1 MPFRQHSSKKIAA
14 LGNAEDPADGMAVAP
29 PCAEHALRIVRA
41 GKIEAMSSDSPS
53 AEQKLSFVRSRKQQ
67 RIATITVAQGAA
79 DIDLARTALLV
90 VDMQNDF
97 LHAEGWF
104 ARCGSDPKTA
114 RALAP
119 RINRL
124 SAACRAAGL
133 PVVWVNWGIRADCA
147 NLSPGLLAKGRLHG
161 RRPGYGEPSPCGRGA
176 ILVRDQWGAAVN
188 DELTVGPDDLL
199 VCKHRF
205 SGFWDNELDSVLRN
219 RDVTTLVFAG
229 INTDRCVFATLTDA
243 SFLGY
248 DCILVS
254 DAVATPSPAYVT
266 DAIHF
271 LVDLLYGAVATSDAL
286 ISALG
291 EPAPNVR
298 PLTHRSLP

>member
-1 MPFRQHSSKKIAA
+1 
-14 LGNAEDPADGMAVAP
+14 
-29 PCAEHALRIVRA
+29 
-41 GKIEAMSSDSPS
+41 MSSDRRRV
-53 AEQKLSFVRSRKQQ
+53 EQKLSFVRPRKKQ
-67 RIATITVAQGAA
+67 RLATIAIEQGV
-79 DIDLARTALLV
+79 IEVDLARTALLV
-90 VDMQNDF
+90 IDMQNDF
-97 LHAEGWF
+97 A
-104 ARCGSDPKTA
+104 A

-124 SAACRAAGL
+124 TSACRTAGL
-133 PVVWVNWGIRADCA
+133 PVLWVNWGVRADCA
-147 NLSPGLLAKGRLHG
+147 NLSPGLLEKGRLHG
-161 RRPGYGEPSPCGRGA
+161 GRPGYGEPSPSGRGG
-176 ILVRDQWGAAVN
+176 IVVRDQWGAAVS

-199 VCKHRF
+199 VHKHRF

-248 DCILVS
+248 DCVLLS
-254 DAVATPSPAYVT
+254 DVVATPSPAYVT
-266 DAIHF
+266 DAVHY
-271 LVDLLYGAVATSDAL
+271 LVDLLYGVVATSDAL

-291 EPAPNVR
+291 EPAPNLR

>member
-1 MPFRQHSSKKIAA
+1 
-14 LGNAEDPADGMAVAP
+14 
-29 PCAEHALRIVRA
+29 
-41 GKIEAMSSDSPS
+41 MSSDRRRV
-53 AEQKLSFVRSRKQQ
+53 EQKLSFVRPRKKQ
-67 RIATITVAQGAA
+67 RLATIAIEQGV
-79 DIDLARTALLV
+79 IEVDLARTALLV
-90 VDMQNDF
+90 IDMQNDF
-97 LHAEGWF
+97 LHADGWF
-104 ARCGSDPKTA
+104 PRSGSDPSAA

-124 SAACRAAGL
+124 TSAGRTAGL
-133 PVVWVNWGIRADCA
+133 PVLWVNWGVRADCA
-147 NLSPGLLAKGRLHG
+147 NLSPGLLEKGRLHG
-161 RRPGYGEPSPCGRGA
+161 GRPGYGEPSPSGRGG
-176 ILVRDQWGAAVN
+176 IVVRDQWGAAVS

-199 VCKHRF
+199 VHKHRF

-248 DCILVS
+248 DCVLLS
-254 DAVATPSPAYVT
+254 DVVATPSPAYVT
-266 DAIHF
+266 DAVHY
-271 LVDLLYGAVATSDAL
+271 LVDLLYGVVATGDAL

-291 EPAPNVR
+291 EPAPNLR